1 MSDFAS
7 IEQIKAANAILLRTE
22 EYLKSKMGNRI
33 YFANSILKNE
43 KKLKGKQRVY
53 DSLRI
58 YKNMGS
64 YDIITE
70 ISEHV
75 TLFQVIY
82 YLGNVNHAISVVWYW
97 IFDSKYE
104 KVLVLNI

>member
-1 MSDFAS
+1 
-7 IEQIKAANAILLRTE
+7 
-22 EYLKSKMGNRI
+22 MGNRI

-64 YDIITE
+64 YDILTD
-70 ISEHV
+70 ISEYVSLVH
-75 TLFQVIY
+75 FMDY
-82 YLGNVNHAISVVWYW
+82 FDNVNHAISVLGYI

-104 KVLVLNI
+104 KELLLNR